1 MALRWYK
8 YGYTDYITEDKLLQF
23 AKAPANGRIQVR
35 DRSYRAMVVFCS
47 PLISAESLKLMKAF
61 AEQGGKVIWCSAPAL
76 RAEEGILDSWKEL
89 FGVRALDFP
98 YGGLTAKGKLVQ
110 FTGMKTVQD
119 MEILTDFLP
128 DYIYPVVAD
137 GAKVIA
143 KVEERV
149 VGLQKEYTG
158 GGAAVYLGFRPRDD
172 QSCSLGADVE
182 TLFSILKEFG
192 CYEEKG
198 CEISSRPAE
207 SRYIYN
213 RFPNGTVTLANHMRT
228 IREGWYGTFYRDEK
242 RDCGNLKRC
251 GIDTAGD

>member
-1 MALRWYK
+1 
-8 YGYTDYITEDKLLQF
+8 
-23 AKAPANGRIQVR
+23 
-35 DRSYRAMVVFCS
+35 
-47 PLISAESLKLMKAF
+47 MKAF

-143 KVEERV
+143 KAVS
-149 VGLQKEYTG
+149 YTHLD
-158 GGAAVYLGFRPRDD
+158 VYKRQRLLRQPLPAKRQRPTCLRIY
-172 QSCSLGADVE
+172 CL
-182 TLFSILKEFG
+182 TLKERDFH
-192 CYEEKG
+192 
-198 CEISSRPAE
+198 
-207 SRYIYN
+207 
-213 RFPNGTVTLANHMRT
+213 GTPLL
-228 IREGWYGTFYRDEK
+228 F
-242 RDCGNLKRC
+242 
-251 GIDTAGD
+251 

>member
-1 MALRWYK
+1 
-8 YGYTDYITEDKLLQF
+8 
-23 AKAPANGRIQVR
+23 
-35 DRSYRAMVVFCS
+35 
-47 PLISAESLKLMKAF
+47 MKAF

-149 VGLQKEYTG
+149 VGLQKG
-158 GGAAVYLGFRPRDD
+158 VHRRRSCCVPWDSARGHD

-242 RDCGNLKRC
+242 RDAEILKDVELTPR
-251 GIDTAGD
+251 GD